1 MGQYYHIGFKN
12 GENVFV
18 NCRKVE
24 NCDYQMAKLMEHSYI
39 NNELMDAVAKFIHKN
54 PTKLLWCGDY
64 AKDAE
69 VQERTG
75 GCLRYD
81 DLWGD
86 APLRDGVR
94 EFVFQK
100 CGNLLRGGDF
110 KYAGRFL
117 VNHDKRQFVS
127 FDRVMKENP
136 VHWSNHLVVNPI
148 SILTALGN
156 GRGGGDYDG
165 ENMDLVGSW
174 AWDTIEIADGIPD
187 GYAELD
193 AKFVEY

>member
-12 GENVFV
+12 GGKIFV
-18 NCRKVE
+18 NYRKVE
-24 NCDYQMAKLMEHSYI
+24 NCGYQMAKLMEHSYI
-39 NNELMDAVAKFIHKN
+39 NDELMDAVAGFILKN
-54 PTKLLWCGDY
+54 PTRLLWCGDY

-69 VQERTG
+69 VQEKTG
-75 GCLRYD
+75 GCLKYD

-86 APLRDGVR
+86 VPLPGGAGG
-94 EFVFQK
+94 FVFRK
-100 CGNLLRGGDF
+100 CGNFR
-110 KYAGRFL
+110 YAGRFL

-127 FDRVMKENP
+127 FDRVMKENH
-136 VHWSNHLVVNPI
+136 VYWSDHHVINPI

-165 ENMDLVGSW
+165 ESMELVGSW

-187 GYAELD
+187 GYVELV
-193 AKFVEY
+193 AKFIEQE